1 MGYLKQDKIREIE
14 KQLEELYGAIFRAED
29 KAKKHELEA
38 TRERGTARMLDQ
50 QITDLIELIKV
61 MEVIELIKVMEEG

>member
-38 TRERGTARMLDQ
+38 TRERSTARILEQ
-50 QITDLIELIKV
+50 QVEDLVGLLEI
-61 MEVIELIKVMEEG
+61 MREE

>member
-38 TRERGTARMLDQ
+38 TRERGTARILEQ
-50 QITDLIELIKV
+50 QVEDLVGLLEI
-61 MEVIELIKVMEEG
+61 MREE